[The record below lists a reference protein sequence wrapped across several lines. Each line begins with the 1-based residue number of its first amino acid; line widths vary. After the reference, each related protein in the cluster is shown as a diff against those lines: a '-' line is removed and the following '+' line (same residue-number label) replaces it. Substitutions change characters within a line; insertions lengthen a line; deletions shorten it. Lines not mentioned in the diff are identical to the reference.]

1 MPNHVAGHRRSYLKL
16 SFRNTQEMQDVKRE
30 LLPVVQKNRAAAE
43 AAGAALGSSTS
54 GGGGDASPEDLFEVL
69 VDMREYDVQYTM
81 RVSIDLEIFVG
92 AWCVRSE
99 ASENTEKEKQSPLFF
114 PPHPAPPFLFC
125 FVQVHGHPHRARRAG
140 GA

>member
-1 MPNHVAGHRRSYLKL
+1 VAGHRRSYLKL

-99 ASENTEKEKQSPLFF
+99 TSENRERKTIPPF
-114 PPHPAPPFLFC
+114 PPHPAPPFFC